1 MANID
6 ETTIDYG
13 LGIKPETNPLD
24 LSDISKAAL
33 ITMLSDAKFLIID
46 ELSMLLS
53 GLRTDIDS
61 KLREEFKGIKEKKFA
76 VLAAMTAA
84 DLFQVSPVKGKVI
97 FSKFCDK
104 DSLKHLLRL
113 QLKHLYNYAVLTA
126 VVILAAAAKQRDK
139 PFIDLLNKVWVGN
152 IDDDVKNYLR

>member
-1 MANID
+1 MENID
-6 ETTIDYG
+6 ETTIDSG

-24 LSDISKAAL
+24 LSDKSKAAL
-33 ITMLSDAKFLIID
+33 IAMLSDAKFLIID

-61 KLREEFKGIKEKKFA
+61 KLREEFEGIKEKN
-76 VLAAMTAA
+76 LAALLAMTAA
-84 DLFQVSPVKGKVI
+84 DLFEESPV
-97 FSKFCDK
+97 K

-113 QLKHLYNYAVLTA
+113 QWKHLYNYAVLTA
-126 VVILAAAAKQRDK
+126 VLVLAVAAKQRDK

-152 IDDDVKNYLR
+152 IDDDVKNYLRQYL